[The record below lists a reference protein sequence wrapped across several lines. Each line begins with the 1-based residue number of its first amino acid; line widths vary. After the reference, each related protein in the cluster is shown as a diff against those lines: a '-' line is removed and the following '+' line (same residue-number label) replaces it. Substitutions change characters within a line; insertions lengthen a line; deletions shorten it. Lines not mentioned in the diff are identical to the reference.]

1 MWPSERSVFQAKGT
15 LGQRHQGG
23 EELVRKAMWLKQ
35 SEKGG
40 WEVGRVTEGLDSH
53 VKETAFYSKGNSSA
67 LESLEQGS
75 DMLQFMILRARSS
88 YHVKCGLEMGGEE
101 AGNPLTRSWHHPQIQ
116 DTEGTDWVKTVE
128 KERKGQIWD
137 VSEDRMRGL
146 VDGLDGA
153 VGGIEFDFYG
163 FGLSKC

>member
-1 MWPSERSVFQAKGT
+1 M
-15 LGQRHQGG
+15 
-23 EELVRKAMWLKQ
+23 
-35 SEKGG
+35 
-40 WEVGRVTEGLDSH
+40 
-53 VKETAFYSKGNSSA
+53 
-67 LESLEQGS
+67 
-75 DMLQFMILRARSS
+75 
-88 YHVKCGLEMGGEE
+88 
-101 AGNPLTRSWHHPQIQ
+101 
-116 DTEGTDWVKTVE
+116 KTVE